1 MTRKK
6 SAFNFDK
13 SILGFNITERGV
25 KSYTKTFKIGPFS
38 QTINI
43 NVETGHLKGTT
54 SLPGT
59 GLAKRYDLPDISS
72 FQVPDLPEYKED
84 NSMWSDDDR

>member
-38 QTINI
+38 QTVNINI
-43 NVETGHLKGTT
+43 ETGKLKGTT

-59 GLAKRYDLPDISS
+59 DLAKRYDLPDVTS

-84 NSMWSDDDR
+84 NSMWTDE